1 MNIITHSTEA
11 FTWNGKTKHFVAER
25 SDFTGKGPWTIVK
38 EGNYETPYCSLRN
51 PRTGNSVLFVFLHT
65 RESDGPDYEI
75 EAWVF
80 GPSPEECEK
89 NPRLFGVE
97 IHFLND

>member
-1 MNIITHSTEA
+1 MNPHIIEHSTDL
-11 FTWNGKTKHFVAER
+11 FTWSPKTRRFIAEC
-25 SDFTGKGPWTIVK
+25 SDFTATWTIVK

-51 PRTGNSVLFVFLHT
+51 PKTGNSVLFVFLHT

-75 EAWVF
+75 EAWIF
-80 GPSPEECEK
+80 GPTPEECEK
-89 NPRLFGVE
+89 NPRLHGLE